1 MNSNFSVLVADDDH
15 DDKML
20 LKLAFQENKLTDKL
34 SFVDDGAA
42 LMQYLGECGK
52 GKENTQYPSI
62 ILLDLNMP
70 RMDGREALQR
80 IKADNALSKI
90 PVIIFSTSNIEQD
103 IENSYKLGANSY
115 ITKPSEFLQLVD
127 IVHNI
132 HSFWCEAVALPIL
145 S

>member
-1 MNSNFSVLVADDDH
+1 
-15 DDKML
+15 
-20 LKLAFQENKLTDKL
+20 
-34 SFVDDGAA
+34 
-42 LMQYLGECGK
+42 
-52 GKENTQYPSI
+52 
-62 ILLDLNMP
+62 
-70 RMDGREALQR
+70 MDGREALQR

-132 HSFWCEAVALPIL
+132 HSFWCDAVALPVL